1 MTSSEPDAYSVGDL
15 LRIRRSDERWH
26 LALVQRD
33 EVWDVDR
40 MRRLLDSLL
49 AGYPV
54 GALLL
59 CRTAGIS
66 QVIRREGGRSEVAEA
81 APGAWQL
88 LDGQQRIN
96 ALFTTLTPGDK
107 DHERYGRFFL
117 NLTAERPAPNPEA
130 GRSDRQLGHIIWRD
144 PMELIDGATLD
155 DFPERPRCIDLSLVY
170 DWAQANKTFER
181 FDERVRGDVA
191 GVVADLD
198 RRFAHALTAHEAET
212 ARRWLLRLA
221 HLWRDPRI
229 PVMKAE
235 VDTPEDLLELF
246 ARLNRS
252 GIPFH
257 DADIYF
263 AAVKTFWPDA
273 EPSLKRVIE
282 ATTVRVAHGADVQLL
297 QMDGALRLVSR
308 LAARALSRGDVLPL
322 RVGRISGASREPMVR
337 AMSQLTA
344 EGSEVLSRLTRFTAD
359 FGSGTELGYAAR
371 LVRAQLW
378 DEVLAWAAVRGRWD
392 ESDLQA
398 IDSYLLG
405 ASLFSYPTVFGTAF
419 NLLSL
424 VEALVAAT
432 RDESF
437 PSQRII
443 VSTRVKYPELKRS
456 SRQVL
461 PLQPPADAGERE
473 QQRLTDDN
481 TSLLLSLAQRI
492 PLHHDR
498 PLDVDH
504 IYPSALA
511 RRMHGVHPRSHHPQR
526 WRVNSSGN
534 KWLLDFSL
542 NRSLQDLPPRAKF
555 ERLLDELD
563 SRPAETAGIDASK
576 VWAREQWAIEDG
588 EIDQLHQVDELLQSN
603 IDAAMR
609 VFADVTSARA
619 QRLLGYAMDRFPQA
633 KEFALDSE
641 PELADPAELTT
652 DETAA
657 LAARLGLDVATHSTL
672 GAAPRPAG
680 LHLPLW
686 TDREVEI
693 EWVMKDGSKKF
704 LLSNNSQARANRTQ
718 TGSRAE
724 DYGFVYVRWV
734 QVRAPEPATH
744 VGVGVPMD
752 EGRSAAGPLWMVLHA
767 GTPGYAIACERLR
780 HSEPAG
786 LEEDEMGTWVPLH
799 LDPLRRWNELSD
811 QVAGRL
817 ADTVSIITGP

>member
-1 MTSSEPDAYSVGDL
+1 MTSGEPDAYSVGDL

-59 CRTAGIS
+59 CRTGATS
-66 QVIRREGGRSEVAEA
+66 QVIKREGGRSEVAEA
-81 APGAWQL
+81 EPGAWQL

-96 ALFTTLTPGDK
+96 ALFTILTPGDK

-117 NLTAERPAPNPEA
+117 DLTAERPAPNPEA

-144 PMELIDGATLD
+144 PMDLIDGATLD

-170 DWAQANKTFER
+170 DWAAAGQTIEQ
-181 FDERVRGDVA
+181 FDERVRDDVVD
-191 GVVADLD
+191 VVADID
-198 RRFAHALTAHEAET
+198 RRFTHVLTAHEAET
-212 ARRWLLRLA
+212 ARGWLFRLA

-235 VDTPEDLLELF
+235 VDAPEDLLELF

-282 ATTVRVAHGADVQLL
+282 ATTIRAAHGADVQLL
-297 QMDGALRLVSR
+297 QIDGALRLVSR
-308 LAARALSRGDVLPL
+308 LAARALGRGDVLPL
-322 RVGRISGASREPMVR
+322 RVGRISGASRDPMVR

-344 EGSEVLSRLTRFTAD
+344 EGSEVLSRLTRFTAAY
-359 FGSGTELGYAAR
+359 GSGTKLGYAVR
-371 LVRAQLW
+371 LVRPQLW
-378 DEVLAWAAVRGRWD
+378 DEVLAWAAVRGHWD
-392 ESDLQA
+392 EPDLRA
-398 IDSYLLG
+398 IDAYLLG

-432 RDESF
+432 RDERF

-443 VSTRVKYPELKRS
+443 VSTWVKYPELKRS

-461 PLQPPADAGERE
+461 PLRPPADAGERE
-473 QQRLTDDN
+473 QQRLADDN

-563 SRPAETAGIDASK
+563 RRPAETTGIDASK
-576 VWAREQWAIEDG
+576 VWSREQWAIEDG
-588 EIDQLHQVDELLQSN
+588 EINQLHQVDELLQSN
-603 IDAAMR
+603 IDAAMQ
-609 VFADVTSARA
+609 VFADVTATRA
-619 QRLLGYAMDRFPQA
+619 QRLVRHAMDRFPQA
-633 KEFALDSE
+633 GEFARDSE
-641 PELADPAELTT
+641 PGLADPAELTT
-652 DETAA
+652 EEAAA
-657 LAARLGLDVATHSTL
+657 LAARLGLDVPTDLAPSTAT
-672 GAAPRPAG
+672 APTG
-680 LHLPLW
+680 LHLPAW
-686 TDREVEI
+686 TGRESEI
-693 EWVMKDGSKKF
+693 EWVMKDGTKKF
-704 LLSNNSQARANRTQ
+704 LLSNNSEARANPTQ
-718 TGSRAE
+718 TGNRA
-724 DYGFVYVRWV
+724 DRYGLVYVRWI
-734 QVRAPEPATH
+734 QVDAPEPATH
-744 VGVGVPMD
+744 VGVGVPKD
-752 EGRSAAGPLWMVLHA
+752 EGRSAAAPLWVALHA
-767 GTPGYAIACERLR
+767 GTPGYAIAWERLR

-786 LEEDEMGTWVPLH
+786 LEEDETGTWVPLH
-799 LDPLRRWNELSD
+799 LDPVRRWSELSD
-811 QVAGRL
+811 QVAGGL
-817 ADTVSIITGP
+817 AGVVSIITGS

>member
-1 MTSSEPDAYSVGDL
+1 MTSGEPDAYSVGDL
-15 LRIRRSDERWH
+15 LRIRRSDARWH

-49 AGYPV
+49 AGYPI

-59 CRTAGIS
+59 CRTAATS
-66 QVIRREGGRSEVAEA
+66 QIIRREDGRSEVAEA
-81 APGAWQL
+81 ASGAWQL

-96 ALFTTLTPGDK
+96 ALFTTLTSGDK

-117 NLTAERPAPNPEA
+117 DLTAERAAPNPEA
-130 GRSDRQLGHIIWRD
+130 GRSDRQLGHIVWRD
-144 PMELIDGATLD
+144 PVELVDGATFD
-155 DFPERPRCIDLSLVY
+155 DFPERARCIDLSLVY
-170 DWAQANKTFER
+170 DWAEASKTLEGL
-181 FDERVRGDVA
+181 DSRVRSDVA

-198 RRFAHALTAHEAET
+198 PRFDHALSAHEAET
-212 ARRWLLRLA
+212 AGRWILRLA
-221 HLWRDPRI
+221 RLWRDPRI

-235 VDTPEDLLELF
+235 VDAPEDLLELF

-282 ATTVRVAHGADVQLL
+282 ATTIRTARGSDVQLL
-297 QMDGALRLVSR
+297 HMEGALRLVSR
-308 LAARALSRGDVLPL
+308 LAARALGRGDVLPL
-322 RVGRISGASREPMVR
+322 RVGRISGSSRQPMVTT
-337 AMSQLTA
+337 MSQLTA
-344 EGSEVLSRLTRFTAD
+344 EGSEALSRLSRFTAD
-359 FGSGTELGYAAR
+359 FGSGTELGYAVR
-371 LVRAQLW
+371 LLRAQLW
-378 DEVLAWAAVRGRWD
+378 DEVLAWAVVRGRWD
-392 ESDLQA
+392 ESDLQT
-398 IDSYLLG
+398 IDAYLLG

-432 RDESF
+432 RDEGF
-437 PSQRII
+437 PHKRII
-443 VSTRVKYPELKRS
+443 VSTWVKYPGLKRS
-456 SRQVL
+456 NRQVL
-461 PLQPPADAGERE
+461 PLQPPVEAGERE
-473 QQRLTDDN
+473 RQRLADDN

-563 SRPAETAGIDASK
+563 RRPAETAGVDASQ

-603 IDAAMR
+603 IDDAMQ
-609 VFADVTSARA
+609 VFTEMTSARA
-619 QRLLGYAMDRFPQA
+619 HRLVRHAMHRFPLA
-633 KEFALDSE
+633 KEFALDSA
-641 PELADPAELTT
+641 PELADPAELST
-652 DETAA
+652 DETTA
-657 LAARLGLDVATHSTL
+657 LAEKLGLELPIDPPLSDAT
-672 GAAPRPAG
+672 RPMR
-680 LHLPLW
+680 LPTAEW
-686 TDREVEI
+686 VGREREI
-693 EWVMKDGSKKF
+693 AWVMKDGTKGH
-704 LLSNNSQARANRTQ
+704 LLAAGSQGRANPTQ
-718 TGSRAE
+718 TGHTAKR
-724 DYGFVYVRWV
+724 YGFVYVRWIPT
-734 QVRAPEPATH
+734 RAPEQGTH
-744 VGVGVPMD
+744 VGVGVPSND
-752 EGRSAAGPLWMVLHA
+752 QRSNETPLWVVVDA
-767 GTPGYAIACERLR
+767 GTPGYDIASERLQR
-780 HSEPAG
+780 AAPVG
-786 LEEDEMGTWVPLH
+786 LEKDDAGTWVPLP
-799 LDPLRRWNELSD
+799 LDPQRRWSELSS
-811 QVAGRL
+811 QVMERL
-817 ADTVSIITGP
+817 AHIVSIVAEP